1 MESTVLTLHVSA
13 KTRDQLEQLAVATKR
28 SESYLAEE
36 AIERYLALEAWQI
49 KEINEALK
57 EANDGDFVSEE
68 ELERTLKKYEG

>member
-1 MESTVLTLHVSA
+1 MVSTVLTLHVSA
-13 KTRDQLEQLAVATKR
+13 KTRDQLEQLAVATQR

-36 AIERYLALEAWQI
+36 AIERDLALEAWQI

-57 EANDGDFVSEE
+57 EASDGDFVSGE